1 MPTKP
6 VAKKP
11 IPGKPQ
17 AVKPA
22 QKNVVQKKPAPDTT
36 KGLPLLKETP
46 QASLV
51 QKKPAPKPA
60 PDKVENLANGNAGVG
75 PEWTGGVIPT
85 RPKRSPLSISRFYHA
100 LYTSPDSDAS
110 SIAMLEHRSS
120 KKKKIVSDCIQRCL
134 IEGQPPR

>member
-22 QKNVVQKKPAPDTT
+22 QKNVVQESLPPTKPRAS
-36 KGLPLLKETP
+36 LLLKEAP

-60 PDKVENLANGNAGVG
+60 PDKVENLAKEYLAELKEVDVTFEKGTAVLEKYRAKY
-75 PEWTGGVIPT
+75 PE
-85 RPKRSPLSISRFYHA
+85 L
-100 LYTSPDSDAS
+100 AS
-110 SIAMLEHRSS
+110 YIREIVPGERRIEIRQRLEGEDINLHLFAIRVLEDEV
-120 KKKKIVSDCIQRCL
+120 KV
-134 IEGQPPR
+134 